1 MKNIDEMSFE
11 EALEELNLIVKKL
24 DSDKENLSDAIGA
37 FERGVKLKAHC
48 ENKLAE
54 AKMRVQKIIA
64 DASGKIAMED
74 IDLK

>member
-1 MKNIDEMSFE
+1 MKNIEEMSFE
-11 EALEELNLIVKKL
+11 EALDELNVTVKKL

-54 AKMRVQKIIA
+54 AKLRVQKIIS
-64 DASGKIAMED
+64 DASGKIAVED